1 MENSKWQA
9 NKIGL
14 INFWYYDEQEFCFAD
29 GRMLLRGSNGSGK
42 SVTMQSVI
50 PLLLDGNMSPE
61 RLDPFG
67 SRDRKMS
74 SYLLEDEDE
83 REERTGYLYLEFKR
97 SDSDTFLTL
106 GMGLRARK
114 RKPMD
119 KWYFYISDGRRIN
132 KDFFLYKEL
141 DEKVTLTRKELEYRL
156 REGGGVFDRQIEYM
170 EYVNRQIFGFET
182 VDEYKEMIDLLIQ
195 LRTPKLSKDFKPSV
209 INDILSDSLQALSDD
224 DLRPMSEAIENM
236 DTTSMNLKSK
246 QESRQAAEKI
256 RKVYEQYNYV
266 LLYQKAA
273 DYARGIRQD
282 EKLKSEM
289 EENVRQ
295 IGISEKK
302 ISVLSKQYQTLEIE
316 QVTLDKE
323 KESLNASDAVY
334 LKKQEGDL
342 QERIKQNQQNIQ
354 EKEKQLVT
362 KEEQYV
368 QNRYKQKKQEEQQ
381 EIKRDELLSMMDE
394 MSEYA
399 ELMGFQEHA
408 FLCDDLKNNLESTY
422 SFDTHMLQAGQ
433 WKKKLEEGVEILREA
448 DEKRRRLDEGIKL
461 LDGCRR
467 DADVVE
473 RRVAECRMLCAQAQ
487 NEYKESIY
495 EWSGRNQELI
505 LEQEILRMISSYAD
519 RYGDQ
524 SDYGTVRQLVADCQI
539 SKKEALSAGKHAV
552 TGRKK
557 EVKEKLDSAVL
568 ELREWET
575 AKEPEPPRSEAVLR
589 SRMHLKEMGIPY
601 LEFYKVI
608 EFDAGLS
615 AEKCN
620 YLEEALL
627 DMGILDALVID
638 EEYREKVM
646 TADQGM
652 SDRYLFVQKQ
662 RASKSLLDLFNV
674 NEEMNDLFFNQRII
688 RILENIGYDS
698 EDSIAVYP
706 DGRYRMGV
714 INGTITKDHEAEFIG
729 VHARERSRQAK
740 IAALKD
746 ECRQFEEQLQELEA
760 EILKW
765 DDRLRKLQ
773 QEYNEFPSDQDLHAA
788 WRLKDETNREWERL
802 LEEVKRLEVQV
813 NEMTAA
819 MQEIWKQAAA
829 LAEKLYLPCV
839 LERFLE
845 AKTAAEE
852 YWKQLY
858 ELKGGH
864 FSYIQMQVRVEEL
877 REVLDNLDLDMD
889 TLRYDEGKYR
899 RTLLQEQEELNSIQQ
914 QLSMTNYEEIRERLD
929 YCMNRLMKIP
939 KEKESCVQESTA
951 LRAQIGHMQEALAAQ
966 EKLKVSMADQI
977 AFLKAG
983 FEQERRLGYV
993 EVKGDTP
1000 QEAVESLEERA
1011 GSFVKEDILA
1021 RLNQVYFEN
1030 RGFLTEYQLT
1040 QTPIFEELEVAFP
1053 EIGRSAKRMD
1063 MYAKF
1068 RGIKVSFLEL
1078 LKYLDEEILELNEL
1092 LRAGDRELFED
1103 ILANTISR
1111 KIRSKMNASFAWVE
1125 KMNKLMGA
1133 MNTSSG
1139 LKLSLRLRSK
1149 TAENENQL
1157 DTSELVKLL
1166 KKDYRVMRDDEA
1178 ERLSAHFRSKVEEAR
1193 RGAKDSNGMISF
1205 YGVMRE
1211 TLDYRK
1217 WFEFQLFFQ
1226 KSGEKV
1232 KELTNSVF
1240 GTFSGGEKAMSM
1252 YVPLFSAVVAKY
1264 KGAREDA
1271 PRMISLDEAFAGV
1284 DNRNIRDMFRLM
1296 MEFDF
1301 NFIINS
1307 QVLWGDCDTLNTLA
1321 IYQLLRPENAKFVT
1335 VMPYLW
1341 NGKIKELIEDEH
1353 DMEER
1358 AAGM

>member
-1 MENSKWQA
+1 MENSNWQA

-14 INFWYYDEQEFCFAD
+14 MNFWYYDEQEFYFSD

-74 SYLLEDEDE
+74 SYLLEEEDE

-97 SDSDTFLTL
+97 KDSDTYLTI

-156 REGGGVFDRQIEYM
+156 REGGGVFERQIEYM
-170 EYVNRQIFGFET
+170 DYVNRQVFGFET

-209 INDILSDSLQALSDD
+209 INDILSDSLQALSDE

-256 RKVYEQYNYV
+256 RRVYEQYNQV
-266 LLYQKAA
+266 LLYQKSGE
-273 DYARGIRQD
+273 YVQGILQNQ
-282 EKLKSEM
+282 KLKSEM

-295 IGISEKK
+295 ISTSEKK
-302 ISVLSKQYQTLEIE
+302 ISGLSKKYQTLEIE

-334 LKKQEGDL
+334 LKKQEVDL
-342 QERIKQNQQNIQ
+342 IERITQNQQNIQ
-354 EKEKQLVT
+354 EKEKQLSI
-362 KEEQYV
+362 KQEQYI
-368 QNRYKQKKQEEQQ
+368 QSRDKQKSQEEQQ
-381 EIKRDELLSMMDE
+381 EIKRDELLGLMDE
-394 MSEYA
+394 MTDYA
-399 ELMGFQEHA
+399 EEMGFQEHA
-408 FLCDDLKNNLESTY
+408 FLCDELKNNLETRY
-422 SFDTHMLQAGQ
+422 SFDTHMMQAGQ
-433 WKKKLEEGVEILREA
+433 WKKSLEEGVEVLRQA
-448 DEKRRRLDEGIKL
+448 DEKRRHLDDGIRL
-461 LDGCRR
+461 LDACRR
-467 DADVVE
+467 DADVME
-473 RRVAECRMLCAQAQ
+473 RRVTECRMLCAQAQ

-495 EWSGRNQELI
+495 EWNGSNEELI
-505 LEQEILRMISSYAD
+505 LDQEILRMISGYAE
-519 RYGDQ
+519 RYGEH
-524 SDYGTVRQLVADCQI
+524 SDYGTVRQLVVDSQI
-539 SKKEALSAGKHAV
+539 SKKEELSAGKYAV
-552 TGRKK
+552 SENRR
-557 EVKEKLDSAVL
+557 EVREKLDAALL
-568 ELREWET
+568 ELQEWEA
-575 AKEPEPPRSEAVLR
+575 AKEPEPERSETVLR
-589 SRMHLKEMGIPY
+589 NRMHLKELKIPFQ
-601 LEFYKVI
+601 EFYKVI
-608 EFDAGLS
+608 EFGTTLDP
-615 AEKCN
+615 KQCN
-620 YLEEALL
+620 YMEEALL
-627 DMGILDALVID
+627 DMGILDALVVD
-638 EEYREKVM
+638 AEYREKVM
-646 TADQGM
+646 TVDPGM

-662 RASKSLLDLFNV
+662 RASRSILDLFDV
-674 NEEMNDLFFNQRII
+674 NEEMKDIFFNQRII
-688 RILENIGYDS
+688 GILDNIGYDS
-698 EDSIAVYP
+698 EDSLAIYP
-706 DGRYRMGV
+706 DGSYRMGV
-714 INGTITKDHEAEFIG
+714 INGTIAKNHEAEFIG
-729 VHARERSRQAK
+729 VQARERSRQSK
-740 IAALKD
+740 IAALKALCSQL
-746 ECRQFEEQLQELEA
+746 ENQLQGLEA
-760 EILKW
+760 EILIW
-765 DDRLRKLQ
+765 DSRLKKLQ
-773 QEYNEFPSDQDLHAA
+773 QEYNSFPSDQDLHAA
-788 WRLKDETNREWERL
+788 WRLKDETAREWERL
-802 LEEVKRLEVQV
+802 LGEVKRLEVQV

-819 MQEIWKQAAA
+819 MQEIWMQAAA
-829 LAEKLYLPCV
+829 LAEKLYLPCR

-845 AKTAAEE
+845 AKNAAEE

-858 ELKGGH
+858 ELKGDH
-864 FSYIQMQVRVEEL
+864 FSYVQMQVRLAEL
-877 REVLDNLDLDMD
+877 QEVLDNLDQDMD

-899 RTLLQEQEELNSIQQ
+899 RALLQEREELSSIQQ
-914 QLSMTNYEEIRERLD
+914 QLSMTNYAEIQDRLD
-929 YCMNRLMKIP
+929 YCMNRLLKIP

-951 LRAQIGHMQEALAAQ
+951 LKAQIDHMQEALKGQ
-966 EKLKVSMADQI
+966 EKVKESMANQI

-983 FEQERRLGYV
+983 FEKERSLGYV
-993 EVKGDTP
+993 DAQGDTP
-1000 QEAVESLEERA
+1000 QEIVEALKERVGSL
-1011 GSFVKEDILA
+1011 VKEDVLGK
-1021 RLNQVYFEN
+1021 LNQVYFEN
-1030 RGFLTEYQLT
+1030 RGFLIEYQLT
-1040 QTPIFEELEVAFP
+1040 QTPIFEELEEAFP
-1053 EIGRSAKRMD
+1053 GIGRSAKRMD

-1068 RGIKVSFLEL
+1068 RGTKVSFLEL
-1078 LKYLDEEILELNEL
+1078 IKYLDEEIQELNEL
-1092 LRAGDRELFED
+1092 LRDGDRELFED

-1178 ERLSAHFRSKVEEAR
+1178 ERLSSHFRSKVEEAR

-1217 WFEFQLFFQ
+1217 WFEFQLFYQ

-1296 MEFDF
+1296 LEFDF

-1307 QVLWGDCDTLNTLA
+1307 QVLWGDCDTLSSLA

-1341 NGKIKELIEDEH
+1341 NGQIKELIEDEH
-1353 DMEER
+1353 DMEKR